1 MQRIRVAKYLALVI
15 LTASVGISS
24 AQVSAQEAT
33 EEPAVEAPAPAV
45 TATRGDSSSLPDAVT
60 NPAISLEEL
69 EIRLVPLTR
78 DELAALAEVWRDIV
92 KAKTTEAMEDQLAVK
107 AAEGEAA
114 ADAARERLIEHAKE
128 RKDTFDRYSAVIDAW
143 DLKGGDEAAIEDFR
157 TYRLAI
163 RADQIKS
170 ADPETLLAVLVE
182 WLISADGGVEVAAN
196 FAIIVA
202 SFYGLLLVARIVRG
216 FTSKRIHRV
225 RNISKLLQ
233 SFLVAVIYWL
243 VLSFG
248 LLIVL
253 SFLGVDVTPLIALVG
268 GASFII
274 AFAFQETLGN
284 FASGLMIMINRP
296 FDEGD
301 LVDLSGVKGIVKS
314 VNIVATTIVTLD
326 NEVIVVPNRQVFGNV
341 ITNVTASDTRRVDLT
356 FGIGYGD
363 DIPHAI
369 SVLKEAV
376 EAHPLVLKT
385 PEPLIVVKELGDS
398 SVNFLCAPWTK
409 TENYLTVYWDL
420 MADVKQ
426 RFDAAGISIP
436 FPQRDVHLHTVSTS
450 SAETAS

>member
-1 MQRIRVAKYLALVI
+1 MQRIRVTKYLALVI
-15 LTASVGISS
+15 LTASVGMPF

-78 DELAALAEVWRDIV
+78 DELATLAEVWRDIV
-92 KAKTTEAMEDQLAVK
+92 KTKTTEAMEDQLAVN
-107 AAEGEAA
+107 AAEGAA
-114 ADAARERLIEHAKE
+114 ADAARERLIEHATE
-128 RKDTFDRYSAVIDAW
+128 RKDIFDRYSAVIDAW
-143 DLKGGDEAAIEDFR
+143 DLKGGDEVAIEEFR
-157 TYRLAI
+157 TYRVAI

-170 ADPETLLAVLVE
+170 ADAETLLAVLVE
-182 WLISADGGVEVAAN
+182 WLISADGGIEVAKY
-196 FAIIVA
+196 FAIIIV
-202 SFYGLLLVARIVRG
+202 SFYGLFLVARMVRRV
-216 FTSKRIHRV
+216 TLKRFHRGS
-225 RNISKLLQ
+225 NLSKLMQ
-233 SFLVAVIYWL
+233 SFLVEVVFWL

-248 LLIVL
+248 FLIVL

-274 AFAFQETLGN
+274 GFGFQDTLGN
-284 FASGLMIMINRP
+284 FANGLMIMIFRP

-301 LVDLSGVKGIVKS
+301 IVDLGGVKGTVKS
-314 VNIVATTIVTLD
+314 VNIAATTVVTFD
-326 NEVIVVPNRQVFGNV
+326 NQVIVIPNRQVFGNV
-341 ITNVTASDTRRVDLT
+341 ISNTTASDTRRVDLT

-426 RFDAAGISIP
+426 RFDAADISIP

>member
-1 MQRIRVAKYLALVI
+1 MQRIRATKYLALVI
-15 LTASVGISS
+15 LTASVGMPS

-92 KAKTTEAMEDQLAVK
+92 KAKATEAMEDQLAVN
-107 AAEGEAA
+107 AAEGTA
-114 ADAARERLIEHAKE
+114 ADAARERLIERGKE

-157 TYRLAI
+157 TYRVAI
-163 RADQIKS
+163 RADQVKS
-170 ADPETLLAVLVE
+170 ADAETLLAVLVE
-182 WLISADGGVEVAAN
+182 WLISADGGVEVAKK

-202 SFYGLLLVARIVRG
+202 SFYGLLLVAGIVRR
-216 FTSKRIHRV
+216 FTSKRIQRA
-225 RNISKLLQ
+225 NISKLLQ
-233 SFLVAVIYWL
+233 SFLVPAIYWL

-253 SFLGVDVTPLIALVG
+253 AFLGVNITPLIALVG

-274 AFAFQETLGN
+274 GFAFQETLGN
-284 FASGLMIMINRP
+284 FANGLMIMINRP

-301 LVDLSGVKGIVKS
+301 LVDLSGVTGIVKS

-326 NEVIVVPNRQVFGNV
+326 NKVIVVPNRQVFGNV

-426 RFDAAGISIP
+426 RFDAASISIP

>member
-1 MQRIRVAKYLALVI
+1 MQRIRVTKYLALVI
-15 LTASVGISS
+15 LTASVGMPS

-92 KAKTTEAMEDQLAVK
+92 KAKATEAMEEQLAVH
-107 AAEGEAA
+107 AAEGTA
-114 ADAARERLIEHAKE
+114 ADAARERLIERGNE

-170 ADPETLLAVLVE
+170 ADAETLLAVLVE
-182 WLISADGGVEVAAN
+182 WLISADGGVEVAKK

-202 SFYGLLLVARIVRG
+202 SFYGLLLVASIVRR
-216 FTSKRIHRV
+216 FTSKRIQRA
-225 RNISKLLQ
+225 NISKLLQ
-233 SFLVAVIYWL
+233 SFLVPAIYWL

-253 SFLGVDVTPLIALVG
+253 AFLGVNITPLIALVG

-274 AFAFQETLGN
+274 GFAFQETLGN
-284 FASGLMIMINRP
+284 FVNGLMIMINRP

-301 LVDLSGVKGIVKS
+301 LVDLSGVTGIVKS
-314 VNIVATTIVTLD
+314 VNIVATTVVTLD
-326 NEVIVVPNRQVFGNV
+326 NKVIVVPNRQVFGNV

-369 SVLKEAV
+369 SVLNEAV

-426 RFDAAGISIP
+426 RFDAASISIP

>member
-1 MQRIRVAKYLALVI
+1 
-15 LTASVGISS
+15 
-24 AQVSAQEAT
+24 
-33 EEPAVEAPAPAV
+33 VEAPAPAV

-78 DELAALAEVWRDIV
+78 DELAALAEVWRDIL
-92 KAKTTEAMEDQLAVK
+92 KTITTEAMEDQLALK
-107 AAEGEAA
+107 AAEGAA
-114 ADAARERLIEHAKE
+114 ADAARERLIERGKK

-163 RADQIKS
+163 RADQIKA
-170 ADPETLLAVLVE
+170 ADAETLLAVLVE
-182 WLISADGGVEVAAN
+182 WLISEDGGVEVAKD

-202 SFYGLLLVARIVRG
+202 SFYGLLLVAGIVRR
-216 FTSKRIHRV
+216 FTSKRIQRA
-225 RNISKLLQ
+225 NISKLLQ

-301 LVDLSGVKGIVKS
+301 LVNLSGVKGIVKS

>member
-1 MQRIRVAKYLALVI
+1 MQRIRVTKCLALVI
-15 LTASVGISS
+15 LTASVGIAS

-45 TATRGDSSSLPDAVT
+45 TATRVDSSSLPDAVT

-107 AAEGEAA
+107 AAEGAA
-114 ADAARERLIEHAKE
+114 ADAARERLIERATE
-128 RKDTFDRYSAVIDAW
+128 RKDIFDRYSAVIDAW

-157 TYRLAI
+157 TYRVAI
-163 RADQIKS
+163 RADQVKS
-170 ADPETLLAVLVE
+170 ADAETLLAVLVE
-182 WLISADGGVEVAAN
+182 WLISADGGVEVAKK

-202 SFYGLLLVARIVRG
+202 SFYGLLLVAGIVRR
-216 FTSKRIHRV
+216 FTSKRIQRA
-225 RNISKLLQ
+225 NISKLLQ

-253 SFLGVDVTPLIALVG
+253 AFLGVNITPLIALVG

-274 AFAFQETLGN
+274 GFAFQETLGN

-314 VNIVATTIVTLD
+314 VNIVATTVVTLD

>member
-1 MQRIRVAKYLALVI
+1 MQRIRVTKYLALVI
-15 LTASVGISS
+15 LTASVGMPS

-92 KAKTTEAMEDQLAVK
+92 KAKATEAMEDQLAVK
-107 AAEGEAA
+107 AAEGAA
-114 ADAARERLIEHAKE
+114 ADAARERLIERGNE

-157 TYRLAI
+157 TYRVAI
-163 RADQIKS
+163 RADQVKS
-170 ADPETLLAVLVE
+170 ADTETLLAVLVE
-182 WLISADGGVEVAAN
+182 WLISADGGVEVAKK

-202 SFYGLLLVARIVRG
+202 SFYGLLLVAGIVRR
-216 FTSKRIHRV
+216 FTSKRIQRA
-225 RNISKLLQ
+225 NISKLLQ
-233 SFLVAVIYWL
+233 SFLVPAIYWL

-253 SFLGVDVTPLIALVG
+253 AFLGVNITPLIALVG

-274 AFAFQETLGN
+274 GFAFQETLGN
-284 FASGLMIMINRP
+284 FANGLMIMINRP

-301 LVDLSGVKGIVKS
+301 LVDLSGVTGIVKS
-314 VNIVATTIVTLD
+314 VNIVATTVVTLD
-326 NEVIVVPNRQVFGNV
+326 NKVIVVPNRQVFGNV

-426 RFDAAGISIP
+426 RFDAASISIP

-450 SAETAS
+450 LVETAS

>member
-1 MQRIRVAKYLALVI
+1 MQRIRLAKFLALII

-24 AQVSAQEAT
+24 AQVSAQEAAG
-33 EEPAVEAPAPAV
+33 EPAVEAPVPAV
-45 TATRGDSSSLPDAVT
+45 TATRGGSSSLPDAVT

-92 KAKTTEAMEDQLAVK
+92 RTKTTEAMEDLLAVR
-107 AAEGEAA
+107 AAEGTA
-114 ADAARERLIEHAKE
+114 ADAARERLIERATE
-128 RKDTFDRYSAVIDAW
+128 RKDIFDRYLAVIDAW
-143 DLKGGDEAAIEDFR
+143 ELKGGDEAAIEDFR
-157 TYRLAI
+157 IYRLAI
-163 RADQIKS
+163 RADGIKS
-170 ADPETLLAVLVE
+170 TDPETLLAALVE
-182 WLISADGGVEVAAN
+182 WLISADGGIEVAKY
-196 FAIIVA
+196 FAIIIV
-202 SFYGLLLVARIVRG
+202 SFYSLFLVARIVRR
-216 FTSKRIHRV
+216 FTLKRFHRDS
-225 RNISKLLQ
+225 NLSKLMQ
-233 SFLVAVIYWL
+233 SFLVEVVYWL
-243 VLSFG
+243 VLFFG

-274 AFAFQETLGN
+274 GFGFQDTLGN
-284 FASGLMIMINRP
+284 FANGLMIMIFRP

-301 LVDLSGVKGIVKS
+301 FVDLNGVKGTVKS
-314 VNIVATTIVTLD
+314 MNIAATTVVTFD
-326 NEVIVVPNRQVFGNV
+326 NQVIVIPNRQVFGNV
-341 ITNVTASDTRRVDLT
+341 ISNTTASDTRRVDLT

-385 PEPLIVVKELGDS
+385 PEPLIVVKELGDN

-426 RFDAAGISIP
+426 RFDAASISIP
-436 FPQRDVHLHTVSTS
+436 FPQRDVHLHTVSTA

>member
-1 MQRIRVAKYLALVI
+1 
-15 LTASVGISS
+15 
-24 AQVSAQEAT
+24 
-33 EEPAVEAPAPAV
+33 VEAPAPAV
-45 TATRGDSSSLPDAVT
+45 TAVRGDSSSLPDAVT

-92 KAKTTEAMEDQLAVK
+92 KTEAIEAMEDQLAVK
-107 AAEGEAA
+107 AAEGAA
-114 ADAARERLIEHAKE
+114 ADAARERLIESAIE
-128 RKDTFDRYSAVIDAW
+128 RKGIFDRYSAVIDAW

-170 ADPETLLAVLVE
+170 ADAETLLAVLVE
-182 WLISADGGVEVAAN
+182 WLISADGGVKVAKKS
-196 FAIIVA
+196 AIIVA

-301 LVDLSGVKGIVKS
+301 FVNLSGVKGIVKS

>member
-15 LTASVGISS
+15 LTASVGIPS

-45 TATRGDSSSLPDAVT
+45 TATRGGSSSLPDAVT

-92 KAKTTEAMEDQLAVK
+92 RTKTTEAMEGQLAVN
-107 AAEGEAA
+107 AAKGAA
-114 ADAARERLIEHAKE
+114 ADAARKRLVERTTE
-128 RKDTFDRYSAVIDAW
+128 RKDIFDRYIAVIDAW
-143 DLKGGDEAAIEDFR
+143 ELKGGDEAAIEDFR
-157 TYRLAI
+157 IYRRAI
-163 RADQIKS
+163 RADQFKS
-170 ADPETLLAVLVE
+170 TDTEILLAVLIE
-182 WLISADGGVEVAAN
+182 WLISADGGIEVAKY
-196 FAIIVA
+196 FAITIV
-202 SFYGLLLVARIVRG
+202 SFYGLLLIARFVRR
-216 FTSKRIHRV
+216 FTSKRFHRGS
-225 RNISKLLQ
+225 NLSKLMQ
-233 SFLVAVIYWL
+233 SFLVEVVYWL

-274 AFAFQETLGN
+274 GFGFQDTLGN
-284 FASGLMIMINRP
+284 FANGLMIMIFRP

-301 LVDLSGVKGIVKS
+301 IVDLGGVKGTVKS
-314 VNIVATTIVTLD
+314 VNIAATTVVTFD
-326 NEVIVVPNRQVFGNV
+326 NQVIVIPNRQVFGNV
-341 ITNVTASDTRRVDLT
+341 ISNTTASDTRRVDLT

-376 EAHPLVLKT
+376 EAHPLVLKA

-409 TENYLTVYWDL
+409 TENYWTVYWDL

>member
-1 MQRIRVAKYLALVI
+1 
-15 LTASVGISS
+15 
-24 AQVSAQEAT
+24 
-33 EEPAVEAPAPAV
+33 VEAPAPAV
-45 TATRGDSSSLPDAVT
+45 TATRADSSSLPDAVT

-78 DELAALAEVWRDIV
+78 DELAALAEVWRDII
-92 KAKTTEAMEDQLAVK
+92 KAKATEAMEDQLAVK
-107 AAEGEAA
+107 AAEGAA
-114 ADAARERLIEHAKE
+114 ADAARERLIERGKE

-157 TYRLAI
+157 TYRVAI
-163 RADQIKS
+163 RADQVKS
-170 ADPETLLAVLVE
+170 ADAETLLAVLVE
-182 WLISADGGVEVAAN
+182 WLISADGGVGVAKDL
-196 FAIIVA
+196 AIIVA
-202 SFYGLLLVARIVRG
+202 SFYGLLLVAGIVRR
-216 FTSKRIHRV
+216 FTSKRIQRA
-225 RNISKLLQ
+225 NISKLLQ
-233 SFLVAVIYWL
+233 SFLVPAIYWL

-253 SFLGVDVTPLIALVG
+253 AFLGVNITPLIALVG

-274 AFAFQETLGN
+274 GFAFQETLGN
-284 FASGLMIMINRP
+284 FANGLMIMINRP

-301 LVDLSGVKGIVKS
+301 LVDLSGVTGIVKS
-314 VNIVATTIVTLD
+314 VNIVATTVVTLD
-326 NEVIVVPNRQVFGNV
+326 NKVIVVPNRQVFGNV

-426 RFDAAGISIP
+426 RFDAASISIP

>member
-1 MQRIRVAKYLALVI
+1 
-15 LTASVGISS
+15 
-24 AQVSAQEAT
+24 
-33 EEPAVEAPAPAV
+33 VEAPAPAV
-45 TATRGDSSSLPDAVT
+45 TATRDDSSSLPDAVT

-78 DELAALAEVWRDIV
+78 DELAALAEVWRDIL
-92 KAKTTEAMEDQLAVK
+92 KTITTEAMEDQLALK
-107 AAEGEAA
+107 AAEGAA
-114 ADAARERLIEHAKE
+114 ADAARERLIERGMK

-170 ADPETLLAVLVE
+170 ADAETLLAVLVE
-182 WLISADGGVEVAAN
+182 WLISEDGGVEVAKD

-202 SFYGLLLVARIVRG
+202 SFYGLLLVAGIVRR
-216 FTSKRIHRV
+216 FTSKRIQRA
-225 RNISKLLQ
+225 NISKLLQ

-253 SFLGVDVTPLIALVG
+253 AFLGVNITPLIALVG

-301 LVDLSGVKGIVKS
+301 LVNLSGVKGIVKS

>member
-1 MQRIRVAKYLALVI
+1 
-15 LTASVGISS
+15 
-24 AQVSAQEAT
+24 
-33 EEPAVEAPAPAV
+33 VEAPAPAV
-45 TATRGDSSSLPDAVT
+45 TATRGDFSSLPDAVT
-60 NPAISLEEL
+60 NPAILLEEL
-69 EIRLVPLTR
+69 EIRLAPLTR
-78 DELAALAEVWRDIV
+78 DDLAALAEVWRDIV
-92 KAKTTEAMEDQLAVK
+92 KTKTTEAMELQLVVN
-107 AAEGEAA
+107 AAEGAA
-114 ADAARERLIEHAKE
+114 ADAARERLVE
-128 RKDTFDRYSAVIDAW
+128 RTTERNDIFGRYSAVIDAW
-143 DLKGGDEAAIEDFR
+143 ELKGGDEAAIEDFR

-170 ADPETLLAVLVE
+170 ADTETLLAVLVE
-182 WLISADGGVEVAAN
+182 WLISADGGVEVATDL
-196 FAIIVA
+196 AIIVA
-202 SFYGLLLVARIVRG
+202 SFYGLLLFARIVRR

-225 RNISKLLQ
+225 PNISKLLQ

-253 SFLGVDVTPLIALVG
+253 SFLGVDVTPLIALIG

-274 AFAFQETLGN
+274 AFALQETLGN
-284 FASGLMIMINRP
+284 FANGLMIMINRP

-301 LVDLSGVKGIVKS
+301 FVDLSGVKGTVKS

-326 NEVIVVPNRQVFGNV
+326 NQVIVVPNRKVFGNV

-363 DIPHAI
+363 DIPRAI

-409 TENYLTVYWDL
+409 TENYWTVYWDL

-450 SAETAS
+450 SVETAS

>member
-1 MQRIRVAKYLALVI
+1 MP
-15 LTASVGISS
+15 S

-78 DELAALAEVWRDIV
+78 DELAALAEVWRDIL
-92 KAKTTEAMEDQLAVK
+92 KTKTIEAMEDQLAVK
-107 AAEGEAA
+107 AAEGAA
-114 ADAARERLIEHAKE
+114 ADAARERLIERGKE
-128 RKDTFDRYSAVIDAW
+128 RKDIFDRYSAVIDAW

-157 TYRLAI
+157 TYRVAI
-163 RADQIKS
+163 RADQVKS
-170 ADPETLLAVLVE
+170 ADAETLLAVLVE
-182 WLISADGGVEVAAN
+182 WLISADGGVEVAKK

-202 SFYGLLLVARIVRG
+202 SFYGLLLVAGIVRR
-216 FTSKRIHRV
+216 FTSKRIQRA
-225 RNISKLLQ
+225 NISKLLQ
-233 SFLVAVIYWL
+233 SFLVPAIYWL

-253 SFLGVDVTPLIALVG
+253 AFLGVNITPLIALVG

-274 AFAFQETLGN
+274 GFAFQETLGN
-284 FASGLMIMINRP
+284 FANGLMIMINRP

-301 LVDLSGVKGIVKS
+301 LVDLSGVTGIVKS
-314 VNIVATTIVTLD
+314 VNIVATTVVTLD
-326 NEVIVVPNRQVFGNV
+326 NKVIVVPNRQVFGNV

-426 RFDAAGISIP
+426 RFDAASISIP

-450 SAETAS
+450 SAGPLRDPI

>member
-1 MQRIRVAKYLALVI
+1 
-15 LTASVGISS
+15 
-24 AQVSAQEAT
+24 
-33 EEPAVEAPAPAV
+33 VEAPAPAV

-69 EIRLVPLTR
+69 KIRLVPLTR

-92 KAKTTEAMEDQLAVK
+92 KTITTEAMEDQLAVK
-107 AAEGEAA
+107 AAEGAA
-114 ADAARERLIEHAKE
+114 ADAARERLIERGKE

-157 TYRLAI
+157 TYRVAI
-163 RADQIKS
+163 RADQVKS
-170 ADPETLLAVLVE
+170 ADAETLLAVLVE
-182 WLISADGGVEVAAN
+182 WLISEDGGVEVAKD

-202 SFYGLLLVARIVRG
+202 SFYGLLLVAGIVRR
-216 FTSKRIHRV
+216 FTSKRIQRA
-225 RNISKLLQ
+225 NISKLLQ

-253 SFLGVDVTPLIALVG
+253 AFLGVDVTPLIALVG

-301 LVDLSGVKGIVKS
+301 FVNLSGVKGIVKS

>member
-1 MQRIRVAKYLALVI
+1 MQRIRVTKYLALVI
-15 LTASVGISS
+15 LTASVGMPS

-78 DELAALAEVWRDIV
+78 DELAALAEVWRDIL
-92 KAKTTEAMEDQLAVK
+92 KTITTEAMEDQLALK
-107 AAEGEAA
+107 AAEGAA
-114 ADAARERLIEHAKE
+114 ADAARERLIERGKK

-170 ADPETLLAVLVE
+170 ADAETLLAVLVE
-182 WLISADGGVEVAAN
+182 WLISADGGVEVAKK

-202 SFYGLLLVARIVRG
+202 SFYGLVLVAGIVRR
-216 FTSKRIHRV
+216 FTSKRIQRA
-225 RNISKLLQ
+225 NISKLLQ

-253 SFLGVDVTPLIALVG
+253 AFLGVNITPLIALVG

-301 LVDLSGVKGIVKS
+301 FVDLSGVMGTVKS

>member
-1 MQRIRVAKYLALVI
+1 MQRIRATKYLALVI
-15 LTASVGISS
+15 LTASVGMPS

-92 KAKTTEAMEDQLAVK
+92 KAKATEAMEDQLAVK
-107 AAEGEAA
+107 AAEGAA
-114 ADAARERLIEHAKE
+114 ADAARERLIERGKE

-157 TYRLAI
+157 TYRVAI
-163 RADQIKS
+163 RADQVKS
-170 ADPETLLAVLVE
+170 ADAETLLAVLVE
-182 WLISADGGVEVAAN
+182 WLISADGGVEVAKK

-202 SFYGLLLVARIVRG
+202 SFYGLLLVAGIVRR
-216 FTSKRIHRV
+216 FTSKRIQRA
-225 RNISKLLQ
+225 NISKLLQ
-233 SFLVAVIYWL
+233 SFLVPAIYWL

-253 SFLGVDVTPLIALVG
+253 AFLGVNITPLIALVG

-274 AFAFQETLGN
+274 GFAFQETLGN
-284 FASGLMIMINRP
+284 FANGLMIMINRP

-301 LVDLSGVKGIVKS
+301 LVDLSGVTGIVKS

-326 NEVIVVPNRQVFGNV
+326 NKVIVVPNRQVFGNV

-363 DIPHAI
+363 DIPRAI

-426 RFDAAGISIP
+426 RFDAASISIP

>member
-1 MQRIRVAKYLALVI
+1 MQRIRLVNYLALVI
-15 LTASVGISS
+15 LTASVGIPS

-33 EEPAVEAPAPAV
+33 EGPAVEAPAPAV
-45 TATRGDSSSLPDAVT
+45 TATRGGSSSLPDAVT

-78 DELAALAEVWRDIV
+78 DELAALAAVWRDIV
-92 KAKTTEAMEDQLAVK
+92 KTKATEAMEDQLAVN
-107 AAEGEAA
+107 AAEGAA
-114 ADAARERLIEHAKE
+114 ADAARERLIERGTE
-128 RKDTFDRYSAVIDAW
+128 RKDFFDRYLAVIDAW
-143 DLKGGDEAAIEDFR
+143 ELKGGDEAAIEDFR

-170 ADPETLLAVLVE
+170 TDPETFLAALVE
-182 WLISADGGVEVAAN
+182 WLTSADGGVEVAKY
-196 FAIIVA
+196 FAIFVA
-202 SFYGLLLVARIVRG
+202 SVIGLLLVARFVRRV
-216 FTSKRIHRV
+216 TSKRFHRGS
-225 RNISKLLQ
+225 NLSKLMQ
-233 SFLVAVIYWL
+233 SFLVDVIYWL
-243 VLSFG
+243 VLVFG
-248 LLIVL
+248 LLFVL
-253 SFLGVDVTPLIALVG
+253 SFLGVDVTPLIALIG

-274 AFAFQETLGN
+274 GFGFQDTLGN
-284 FASGLMIMINRP
+284 FANGLMIMIFRP

-314 VNIVATTIVTLD
+314 VNIAATTIVTFD
-326 NEVIVVPNRQVFGNV
+326 NQVVVIPNRQVFGNV
-341 ITNVTASDTRRVDLT
+341 INNATASDTRRVDLT

-409 TENYLTVYWDL
+409 SENYLTVYWDL

-436 FPQRDVHLHTVSTS
+436 FPQRDVHLHTVTTA

>member
-1 MQRIRVAKYLALVI
+1 
-15 LTASVGISS
+15 
-24 AQVSAQEAT
+24 
-33 EEPAVEAPAPAV
+33 
-45 TATRGDSSSLPDAVT
+45 
-60 NPAISLEEL
+60 
-69 EIRLVPLTR
+69 
-78 DELAALAEVWRDIV
+78 
-92 KAKTTEAMEDQLAVK
+92 MEDQLALK
-107 AAEGEAA
+107 AAEGAA
-114 ADAARERLIEHAKE
+114 ADAARERLIERGKE
-128 RKDTFDRYSAVIDAW
+128 RKDIFDRYSAVIDAW

-163 RADQIKS
+163 RADQVKS
-170 ADPETLLAVLVE
+170 ADAETLLAVLVE
-182 WLISADGGVEVAAN
+182 WLISADGGVEVAKK

-202 SFYGLLLVARIVRG
+202 SFYGLLLVARIVRR
-216 FTSKRIHRV
+216 FTSKRIHRA
-225 RNISKLLQ
+225 NISKLLQ

-253 SFLGVDVTPLIALVG
+253 AFLGVNITPLIALVG

-274 AFAFQETLGN
+274 GFAFQEALGN

-301 LVDLSGVKGIVKS
+301 FVDLSGVKGTVKS
-314 VNIVATTIVTLD
+314 VNIVATTVVTLD
-326 NEVIVVPNRQVFGNV
+326 NKVIVVPNRQAFGNV
-341 ITNVTASDTRRVDLT
+341 ITNATASDTRRVDLT

-369 SVLKEAV
+369 SVMKQAV

-409 TENYLTVYWDL
+409 AENYLTVYWDL

>member
-1 MQRIRVAKYLALVI
+1 MAAVCIP
-15 LTASVGISS
+15 S
-24 AQVSAQEAT
+24 AYVLAQEAT
-33 EEPAVEAPAPAV
+33 EAPAVEGPTPAV
-45 TATRGDSSSLPDAVT
+45 TATPGDSSSLPDAVT
-60 NPAISLEEL
+60 NPDISLEEL
-69 EIRLVPLTR
+69 RIRIVPLTR
-78 DELAALAEVWRDIV
+78 NELAGLAEVWRDIV
-92 KAKTTEAMEDQLAVK
+92 KTKTTEVMEVQLAVN
-107 AAEGEAA
+107 AAEGAA
-114 ADAARERLIEHAKE
+114 ADAARERLVDRTNE
-128 RKDTFDRYSAVIDAW
+128 RKDIFDRYSAVIDAW
-143 DLKGGDEAAIEDFR
+143 ELKGGDEAAIKDFR
-157 TYRLAI
+157 TYILAI

-170 ADPETLLAVLVE
+170 ADTETLFAVLIE
-182 WLISADGGVEVAAN
+182 WLTSADGGVEVATDL
-196 FAIIVA
+196 AIIVA
-202 SFYGLLLVARIVRG
+202 SFYGLLLVARIVRR

-225 RNISKLLQ
+225 GNISKLLQ

-253 SFLGVDVTPLIALVG
+253 AFLGVDVTPLIALVG

-274 AFAFQETLGN
+274 GFAFQETLGN

-301 LVDLSGVKGIVKS
+301 FVELSGVTGTVKS
-314 VNIVATTIVTLD
+314 VSIVATTVVTLD

-341 ITNVTASDTRRVDLT
+341 ITNATASDIRRVDLT

-385 PEPLIVVKELGDS
+385 PDPLIVVKELGDS

-409 TENYLTVYWDL
+409 TENYFTVYWDL
-420 MADVKQ
+420 IADVKQ
-426 RFDAAGISIP
+426 RFDAASISIP

>member
-1 MQRIRVAKYLALVI
+1 MQRIRVTKYLALVI
-15 LTASVGISS
+15 LTASVGMPF
-24 AQVSAQEAT
+24 AQVSAQEAA

-78 DELAALAEVWRDIV
+78 DELAALAEVWRDIL
-92 KAKTTEAMEDQLAVK
+92 KTITTEAMEDQLALK
-107 AAEGEAA
+107 AAEGAA
-114 ADAARERLIEHAKE
+114 ADAARERLIERGKE
-128 RKDTFDRYSAVIDAW
+128 RKGTFDRYSAVIDAW

-163 RADQIKS
+163 RADQVKS

-182 WLISADGGVEVAAN
+182 WLISADGGVEVAKK

-202 SFYGLLLVARIVRG
+202 SFYGLLLVAGIVRR
-216 FTSKRIHRV
+216 FTSKRIQRA
-225 RNISKLLQ
+225 NISKLLQ
-233 SFLVAVIYWL
+233 SFLVPAIYWL

-253 SFLGVDVTPLIALVG
+253 AFLGVNITPLIALVG

-301 LVDLSGVKGIVKS
+301 FVDLSGVKGTVKS
-314 VNIVATTIVTLD
+314 VNIVATTVVTLD
-326 NEVIVVPNRQVFGNV
+326 NKVIVVPNRQAFGNV
-341 ITNVTASDTRRVDLT
+341 IINATASDTRRVDLT

-420 MADVKQ
+420 MANVKQ

>member
-1 MQRIRVAKYLALVI
+1 MQRIRVAKYFALVI
-15 LTASVGISS
+15 LTASLGVPS
-24 AQVSAQEAT
+24 AQVSAQEGT
-33 EEPAVEAPAPAV
+33 EKPPVEAPAPAV
-45 TATRGDSSSLPDAVT
+45 TATRGDSSSLPDTVT

-92 KAKTTEAMEDQLAVK
+92 RAKTIEAMEDQLAVK
-107 AAEGEAA
+107 AAEGAA
-114 ADAARERLIEHAKE
+114 ADAARERLIERAAE
-128 RKDTFDRYSAVIDAW
+128 RKDFFDRYLAVIDAW
-143 DLKGGDEAAIEDFR
+143 ELKGGDEAAIEVFR

-163 RADQIKS
+163 RADGIKS
-170 ADPETLLAVLVE
+170 TDPETLLAALVE
-182 WLISADGGVEVAAN
+182 WLISADGGVEVAKY
-196 FAIIVA
+196 FAITVI
-202 SFYGLLLVARIVRG
+202 SFYGLLLIARIARRFTAKRFHRG
-216 FTSKRIHRV
+216 S
-225 RNISKLLQ
+225 NLSKLMQ
-233 SFLVAVIYWL
+233 SFLVEVIYWL

-274 AFAFQETLGN
+274 GFGFQDTLGN
-284 FASGLMIMINRP
+284 FANGLMIMIFRP

-314 VNIVATTIVTLD
+314 VNIAATTIVTFD
-326 NEVIVVPNRQVFGNV
+326 NQVVVIPNRQVFGNV
-341 ITNVTASDTRRVDLT
+341 INNATASDTRRVDLT

-409 TENYLTVYWDL
+409 SENYLTVYWDL

-450 SAETAS
+450 SVETAT

>member
-1 MQRIRVAKYLALVI
+1 MQRIRVAKILALVI
-15 LTASVGISS
+15 LTASVGIPS

-33 EEPAVEAPAPAV
+33 EESAVEAPAPAV
-45 TATRGDSSSLPDAVT
+45 AATRGDSSNLPDAVT
-60 NPAISLEEL
+60 NPAISLDEL

-92 KAKTTEAMEDQLAVK
+92 RTKTTEAMEGQLAVN
-107 AAEGEAA
+107 AAKGAA
-114 ADAARERLIEHAKE
+114 ADAARERLIERTTE
-128 RKDTFDRYSAVIDAW
+128 RKDIFDRYIAVIDAW
-143 DLKGGDEAAIEDFR
+143 ELKGGDEAAIEDFR
-157 TYRLAI
+157 IYRLAI
-163 RADQIKS
+163 RADQFKS
-170 ADPETLLAVLVE
+170 TDTEILLAVFVE
-182 WLISADGGVEVAAN
+182 WLISADGGIGVAKY
-196 FAIIVA
+196 FAIIIV
-202 SFYGLLLVARIVRG
+202 SFYGLFLVARIVRR
-216 FTSKRIHRV
+216 FTLKRFHRGS
-225 RNISKLLQ
+225 NLSKLMQ
-233 SFLVAVIYWL
+233 SFLVEVIYWL

-274 AFAFQETLGN
+274 GFGFQDTLGN
-284 FASGLMIMINRP
+284 FANGLMIMIFRP

-301 LVDLSGVKGIVKS
+301 LVDLSGVKGIVRS
-314 VNIVATTIVTLD
+314 VNIAATTVVTFD
-326 NEVIVVPNRQVFGNV
+326 NQVIVIPNRQVFGNV
-341 ITNVTASDTRRVDLT
+341 ISNTTASDTRRVDLT

-363 DIPHAI
+363 DIPRAI

-398 SVNFLCAPWTK
+398 SVNFLCAPWTES
-409 TENYLTVYWDL
+409 ENYLTVYWDL